1 MQKLA
6 NYGKEKNKST
16 REKVQV
22 KKKVQKRKKNTRRH
36 VKGEIISW
44 EELENRTGL
53 TGDET
58 ELLTVY
64 LHKFERGE
72 VHVRC
77 SKKLKDLAEYIYETE
92 SLYIAKHGG
101 FKLLEIS
108 SIETK
113 LCNIRQEERER
124 KEEDEKQVKKRVEN
138 KR

>member
-1 MQKLA
+1 MQMMS
-6 NYGKEKNKST
+6 KNGFS
-16 REKVQV
+16 RC
-22 KKKVQKRKKNTRRH
+22 
-36 VKGEIISW
+36 GE
-44 EELENRTGL
+44 
-53 TGDET
+53 
-58 ELLTVY
+58 
-64 LHKFERGE
+64 
-72 VHVRC
+72 
-77 SKKLKDLAEYIYETE
+77 IYETE

>member
-1 MQKLA
+1 MKL
-6 NYGKEKNKST
+6 NFSLFICTNSKEGKYTSDA
-16 REKVQV
+16 
-22 KKKVQKRKKNTRRH
+22 
-36 VKGEIISW
+36 
-44 EELENRTGL
+44 L
-53 TGDET
+53 
-58 ELLTVY
+58 
-64 LHKFERGE
+64 
-72 VHVRC
+72 
-77 SKKLKDLAEYIYETE
+77 KKLKDLAEYIYETE

>member
-1 MQKLA
+1 MAKKKTNQQ
-6 NYGKEKNKST
+6 EK
-16 REKVQV
+16 KVQV

-44 EELENRTGL
+44 EEL
-53 TGDET
+53 ET

>member
-1 MQKLA
+1 MILA
-6 NYGKEKNKST
+6 SN
-16 REKVQV
+16 R
-22 KKKVQKRKKNTRRH
+22 
-36 VKGEIISW
+36 ISFNP
-44 EELENRTGL
+44 LVHRTSNIFL
-53 TGDET
+53 RPPYFTHIV
-58 ELLTVY
+58 LCPL
-64 LHKFERGE
+64 
-72 VHVRC
+72 
-77 SKKLKDLAEYIYETE
+77 DLAEYIYETE